1 MRHLVIE
8 IWYNLLWEIF
18 KTPRLLSK
26 FNYLSIASNYSQFSP
41 PPRLPQLYGL
51 KLPNHWL
58 RDLFYA
64 EASLELQLTDDAL
77 SYYTNLSLAGFE
89 GSPYIQNQLALV
101 YYNKKS
107 EMHSSS

>member
-1 MRHLVIE
+1 M
-8 IWYNLLWEIF
+8 
-18 KTPRLLSK
+18 P
-26 FNYLSIASNYSQFSP
+26 ASV
-41 PPRLPQLYGL
+41 QLYNL

-58 RDLFYA
+58 RDLFFA

-107 EMHSSS
+107 KTQTWHCSLLVICPLCSDLSMTIFWAILFVS

>member
-1 MRHLVIE
+1 MG
-8 IWYNLLWEIF
+8 NLQDP
-18 KTPRLLSK
+18 TLSIINK
-26 FNYLSIASNYSQFSP
+26 PAFNYPSITINYPHPLHPS
-41 PPRLPQLYGL
+41 QLYGL

-107 EMHSSS
+107 KAHGSS